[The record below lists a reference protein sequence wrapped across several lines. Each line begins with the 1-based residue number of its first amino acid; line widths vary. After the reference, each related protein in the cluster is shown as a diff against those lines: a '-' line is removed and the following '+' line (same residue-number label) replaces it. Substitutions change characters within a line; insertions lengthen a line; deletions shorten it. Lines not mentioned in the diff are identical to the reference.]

1 MARRSGKAS
10 RRSRV
15 GKVSYYF
22 RNGSWHVYYREAG
35 KQSRPAARAG
45 GEGAPQWTSMGR
57 HITSLFRYA
66 FGGRNTDDENL
77 QIVHRTSS

>member
-10 RRSRV
+10 RRRRV

-35 KQSRPAARAG
+35 KQVRRRSLLDECG
-45 GEGAPQWTSMGR
+45 GDFEPKPTLGISFACMLGGV
-57 HITSLFRYA
+57 LF
-66 FGGRNTDDENL
+66 
-77 QIVHRTSS
+77 IV